1 MAQLLASTIDGN
13 LTVNGLATF
22 SDGASTR
29 QGLNYIGH
37 NPVNLNTDTI
47 ETWRNFGTGTAYV
60 NQDGLLN
67 HQPHTYGFI
76 ENNVSST
83 GVVHQI
89 FKSIGT
95 MQGMWIRSGE
105 GNAWYNSTS
114 KWVEVPTGQTIKK
127 QLWTGSWYSGSKTI
141 PESDR
146 YTMFLVAM
154 NNQGTYIPV
163 FTTGEYVRGIG
174 GYVTSDTYDYS
185 FQFYAT
191 ISGTTWTLVNCDY
204 LYHGASSTHGAR
216 TKCGSSTFQI
226 SSIYGIV

>member
-22 SDGASTR
+22 SDSSSTR
-29 QGLNYIGH
+29 QGLNFIGH
-37 NPVNLNTDTI
+37 NPVTPNTDTVA
-47 ETWRNFGTGTAYV
+47 TWRAFGTGTAYV
-60 NQDGLLN
+60 NQDGVIN
-67 HQPHTYGFI
+67 NQPFTYGFI
-76 ENNVSST
+76 ENCVSPT

-89 FKSIGT
+89 FKSVGKLH
-95 MQGMWIRSGE
+95 GMWIRAGE
-105 GNAWYNSTS
+105 QNSWYEDSAG
-114 KWVEVPTGQTIKK
+114 WLQIPTGETIKK

-141 PESDR
+141 PESDK

-163 FTTGEYVRGIG
+163 FTTGQYVRGIG

-185 FQFYAT
+185 FQFSANV
-191 ISGTTWTLVNCDY
+191 SGTKWTLVNCDY
-204 LYHGASSTHGAR
+204 LYHGASSSHGAR